1 MSSSEAGKPAH
12 SPNKLG
18 KKLYVVF
25 TEPVESSGDRMVVRA
40 QHLEYQYGLERR
52 GVMFAAGPFLDE
64 NDQPNGSGLI
74 IYRAASLAE
83 ATEIANKDPFHAQ
96 GFRKFRI
103 MPWRLS
109 EGTIGIRLNYSTGEY
124 QLD

>member
-1 MSSSEAGKPAH
+1 MTGEANKPAH

-25 TEPVESSGDRMVVRA
+25 TEPVEAAGDRMAARA
-40 QHLEYQYGLERR
+40 QHLEYQYELERR

-64 NDQPNGSGLI
+64 GDRPNGSGLI

-83 ATEIANKDPFHAQ
+83 ATEIARNDPFHAQ
-96 GFRKFRI
+96 GFRKFTI
-103 MPWRLS
+103 MPWRVS
-109 EGTIGIRLNYSTGEY
+109 EGTIGIRLNYSTGAY

>member
-1 MSSSEAGKPAH
+1 MSANAGKPAH

-25 TEPVESSGDRMVVRA
+25 TQPIEVSGDRMAARA
-40 QHLEYQYGLERR
+40 QHLEYQYELERR

-64 NDQPNGSGLI
+64 SDQPNGSGLI

-96 GFRKFRI
+96 GFRTFTI
-103 MPWRLS
+103 MPWRMS
-109 EGTIGIRLNYSTGEY
+109 EGTIGIRLNYSTGVY

>member
-1 MSSSEAGKPAH
+1 MSSDADKPAH
-12 SPNKLG
+12 SPTKLG

-25 TEPVESSGDRMVVRA
+25 TEPVEASGDRIAVRA
-40 QHLEYQYGLERR
+40 QHLEYQYELERR

-64 NDQPNGSGLI
+64 SDQPNGSGLI

-83 ATEIANKDPFHAQ
+83 ATEIASKDPFHAQ
-96 GFRKFRI
+96 GFRTFKI
-103 MPWRLS
+103 MSWRVS
-109 EGTIGIRLNYSTGEY
+109 EGTIGIRLNYSTGVY

>member
-1 MSSSEAGKPAH
+1 VSADTGKPQHA
-12 SPNKLG
+12 PNKLG

-25 TEPVESSGDRMVVRA
+25 TEPVEAAGDRQAARA
-40 QHLEYQYGLERR
+40 QHLEYQYELERR

-64 NDQPNGSGLI
+64 ADQPNGSGLI

-83 ATEIANKDPFHAQ
+83 ATEIARNDPFHKL
-96 GFRKFRI
+96 GFRKFRV
-103 MPWRLS
+103 MPWRVS
-109 EGTIGIRLNYSTGEY
+109 EGTIGIRLNYSTGVY